1 MKAYSF
7 RLATVARIRELEERV
22 AGDRFKLALRDLRH
36 AREREYAAADALA
49 ALQAPAGVTTMAD
62 LVWIGDQGERL
73 FVALQECRQAASAAE
88 SMSVE
93 ARRAW
98 DEAAK
103 RSGVL
108 ERLNEQGLVRWRGEM
123 AREEGAE
130 LDDLS
135 HARFRSAGAARV
147 SGAGR

>member
-1 MKAYSF
+1 MKSYRF
-7 RLATVARIRELEERV
+7 RLATVARIRALEERV
-22 AGDRFKLALRDLRH
+22 AGDRFRLALRDLRY
-36 AREREYAAADALA
+36 AREREHAATAALA
-49 ALQAPAGVTTMAD
+49 ALEAPTGLTTMAS

-73 FVALQECRQAASAAE
+73 AASLRECREAVTGAE
-88 SMSVE
+88 SLCVE
-93 ARRAW
+93 ARRGW

-108 ERLNEQGLVRWRGEM
+108 ERLNEQGRARWRVEM

-135 HARFRSAGAARV
+135 HARHRSVGV
-147 SGAGR
+147 GR